1 MFATNFNEFARIRFY
16 YFMTASSLSR
26 LEYLCANIPTLLGFI
41 SEEEFA
47 LKPSADKWSKKEI
60 LGHLIDS
67 ATNNHHRFIRAQFVD
82 KPRID
87 YHADSW
93 VIANHYQE
101 LPIRHL
107 IFFWQLYNLHIAKVI
122 GYMPADILQREC
134 DSGDPTLHTLEWL
147 FDDYV
152 EHL

>member
-1 MFATNFNEFARIRFY
+1 
-16 YFMTASSLSR
+16 MTASSLSR
-26 LEYLCANIPTLLGFI
+26 LEYLCANMPALLGLI

-82 KPRID
+82 RPRID

-107 IFFWQLYNLHIAKVI
+107 IFFWQLYNLHLAKVI

-152 EHL
+152 DHLEHHLHQLVEYD